1 MAGNCGY
8 RMKLKLKL
16 LALSCLLCLAV
27 TDLWAQADPYGA
39 VDTVSLGQV
48 TVGAGK
54 EFTINV
60 NLFNDEQ
67 LGGVT
72 IPLKYPVD
80 KLEFK
85 AVSFTG
91 GRIDYVNV
99 KPLTIDT
106 INGTILAGAIVFM
119 EAYIAPGNGLLFS
132 LKFRLKDNVAA
143 DEIIVI
149 DSTTIS
155 PAGLLLTQAD
165 ASNIIPAFRR
175 GEIHVA
181 SQNQPPVFAPVAEQY
196 VAEGDSLILNLSV
209 LDPNGDKVTIA
220 NPGHPFTAQF
230 ADNGDG
236 TARFAWRPD
245 YVGPLSSAMSPFDIV
260 FWASDGAAS
269 RTLRVKVN
277 VINVNRPPQIEAPAL
292 IQAEAGDSLGIAVKA
307 LDPDFEETQWQ
318 INGLPSGAGFDFEN
332 PGLISW
338 KSAFADS
345 GTYNLRLIATD
356 PSGTAD
362 TAALQIRLA
371 PVTLFSLRIDTLTTF
386 PGKLVNLDVVLKNR
400 FAIKEFRLL
409 IKLDPSVV
417 TPLSVTLEGTRAD
430 QFDYLEY
437 RADYNGIQGELR
449 IIGRAGFAASIPAG
463 EGAVC
468 RIIVQVA
475 SDLNYVGNVI
485 PFRFVNHIQIDNS
498 LIMSAGQV
506 VTASLINLFD
516 GWIYISSP
524 GSILLGDINL
534 NSIPYEISDAVYFT
548 NFFISPGK
556 YPMDERRVLNSD
568 INRDG
573 FAPSVADLV
582 LLIKIITGEVPQAVG
597 KPQSGRPEAIVKL
610 ARRADG
616 LFIETDA
623 AVGLAGLYVSLSG
636 PDIDKIEAANLTGL
650 DLSTAA
656 HDGRFRGLLI
666 SYERETIPLG
676 VATPLRL
683 SNDPNLQVALEQ
695 VDAADAEGQ
704 SLLVQFKADEAAL
717 PRSCALHQNSPN
729 PFNPTTQIEFDLA
742 APGRVTL
749 AVYNILGQEV
759 IRLTDGEFAAGH
771 HQVTWNGRDR
781 DGRPAASGVYLY
793 RIAAGDFQAS
803 RKMVLM
809 K

>member
-1 MAGNCGY
+1 M
-8 RMKLKLKL
+8 KL
-16 LALSCLLCLAV
+16 LALSILLCLAV
-27 TDLWAQADPYGA
+27 ADLWAQSDPFGA

-85 AVSFTG
+85 ALSFTG
-91 GRIDYVNV
+91 GRLEYINV
-99 KPLTIDT
+99 KPVSIDT
-106 INGTILAGAIVFM
+106 LNGTILAGAIVFI
-119 EAYIAPGNGLLFS
+119 EAYIAPGNGPLFS
-132 LKFRLKDNVAA
+132 LKFRLKDNVAPG
-143 DEIIVI
+143 EIIII

-175 GEIHVA
+175 GEVQAA

-220 NPGHPFTAQF
+220 NPDHPFTAQF
-230 ADNGDG
+230 VDHGDG

-245 YVGPLSSAMSPFDIV
+245 YVGPLSSAMSPFDLV
-260 FWASDGAAS
+260 FWASDGTAS

-292 IQAEAGDSLGIAVKA
+292 IQAEAGDSLGIVVRG
-307 LDPDFEETQWQ
+307 LDPDFEDIQWQ
-318 INGLPSGAGFDFEN
+318 ITGLPSGAKFDFEN

-356 PSGTAD
+356 PSGAAD
-362 TAALQIRLA
+362 TAALQIQLA

-386 PGKLVNLDVVLKNR
+386 PGKLIDLDVVLKNR
-400 FAIKEFRLL
+400 FDIKEFRLL

-417 TPLSVTLEGTRAD
+417 TPLSVTLAGTRAD
-430 QFDYLEY
+430 QFDHLEY
-437 RADYNGIQGELR
+437 AIDYNGVRGELR
-449 IIGRAGFAASIPAG
+449 IIARTGYADPISPG
-463 EGAVC
+463 EGAIC
-468 RIIVQVA
+468 RIILQVS
-475 SDLNYVGNVI
+475 SDLNYVDNII
-485 PFRFVNHIQIDNS
+485 PFRFVNHIAIDNS

-516 GWIYISSP
+516 GWIYIGAP
-524 GSILLGDINL
+524 GNVLLGDINL
-534 NSIPYEISDAVYFT
+534 NLVPYEISDAVYFT

-556 YPMDERRVLNSD
+556 YPMDEQRVLNSD

-582 LLIKIITGEVPQAVG
+582 LLIKIITGETPQAAA
-597 KPQSGRPEAIVKL
+597 KPLSDRPAATIKL

-616 LFIETDA
+616 LFVETDA
-623 AVGLAGLYVSLSG
+623 TVDLAGLFVGLTG
-636 PDIDKIEAANLTGL
+636 PDADKIEAANLTGM
-650 DLSTAA
+650 DLSTAT

-666 SYERETIPLG
+666 SYERETVPLG
-676 VATPLRL
+676 TATPLKL
-683 SNDPNLQVALEQ
+683 SDDPNLQVALEQ
-695 VDAADAEGQ
+695 ADAADAEGQ
-704 SLLVQFKADEAAL
+704 VLPVQFKADEAAL

-759 IRLTDGEFAAGH
+759 IRLTDGDFPAGH